1 MCRWVSSSRLSNN
14 RIAIIFR
21 AMHYKKNNV
30 RGHLT
35 NDTASHP
42 RISECYVILTPFLQT
57 QEVLSC
63 VFESVP
69 SKVHSCMNNLID
81 CFHGERTEKA
91 RSTKGIKERKKG
103 VICAS
108 VPMEKHITVLE
119 SVCAGH
125 TDKQMFQKL
134 ITHLQTTD

>member
-1 MCRWVSSSRLSNN
+1 VLCRWVSSSRLSNN
-14 RIAIIFR
+14 RIAFFFR
-21 AMHYKKNNV
+21 AMLYKKDTV

-35 NDTASHP
+35 NDTALHP
-42 RISECYVILTPFLQT
+42 RIPECYVILTPFLQT
-57 QEVLSC
+57 QEVLSR

-69 SKVHSCMNNLID
+69 SKVHSCTNNLIH

-91 RSTKGIKERKKG
+91 RGTKGIKEREKG

-119 SVCAGH
+119 CVCVCVQVIQINRCS
-125 TDKQMFQKL
+125 K
-134 ITHLQTTD
+134 HL